1 MTIVFTRH
9 DRSLGEF
16 SVRTLDPVADGELL
30 HRWVTHPRS
39 VFWLMSNATLEDVI
53 REYSEIAARPD
64 HDAFIGLHEGAPAFL
79 VERYDPR
86 RELGAY
92 YEVQPGDVG
101 MHFLT
106 APPEKPLH
114 GFTRAVIVTVMEM
127 LFSDP
132 ATRRVVVEPD
142 VRNTAVHVLNEYVGF
157 RVVDTIQLPHKT
169 ALLSICTREQYESS
183 PGARR

>member
-1 MTIVFTRH
+1 VTVIFTRQ
-9 DRSLGEF
+9 DRELGEF
-16 SVRTLDPVADGELL
+16 SVRPLDPVGDGALL

-39 VFWLMSNATLEDVI
+39 VFWLMSDASLEDVI

-64 HDAFIGLHEGAPAFL
+64 HDAFLGLHEGEPAFL
-79 VERYDPR
+79 VERYDPA

-92 YEVQPGDVG
+92 YQVQPGDVG

-106 APPEKPLH
+106 APPVKPRH

-127 LFSDP
+127 LFADP
-132 ATRRVVVEPD
+132 ATCRVVVEPD

-157 RVVDTIQLPHKT
+157 RVVDTIQLPQKR
-169 ALLSICTREQYESS
+169 AYLSICTREQYESS